1 MKGKFLTALVL
12 IGCIILPAAADST
25 RTELNLVPGTVIV
38 EAEIES
44 AILNALLDA
53 HETAGG
59 ADFYSISDI
68 QVKGAWRFV
77 SVVGLASVNSDLTWT
92 LDSSIWNGLVLLH
105 QEEDG
110 HWAGAVAGTV
120 EFSQQLAE
128 VPETLID
135 GRSKGGLD
143 PLERSLLATAEAYD
157 FPWEPGTSMYYGV
170 LGVHSAGF
178 AGIVGNW
185 KAVDFLSDGDTSVG
199 HAPNRLLAAAP
210 GTISYVCRDSLSVA
224 VLVDDLLYVH
234 LLDNS
239 KLTLGYTFD
248 RGEEMGALKT
258 GSFNAPCGY
267 AYQGADWF
275 HVHWGFPDT
284 GSFEAGGWTLDFS
297 DELWRR
303 GDETR
308 GVYSWFESFE
318 NREPPIVG
326 TTGRVSVASD
336 GTEGDQGSDSSAISA
351 DGRYLAFVSGA
362 SSLVSEN
369 NGYDHVYLHQRLTG
383 QTTRV
388 SVTSDG
394 GPANGD
400 SSSPAISADG
410 RYLAFASE
418 ATDLVSDDTNGFDD
432 VYLHDRLTGETT
444 RVSLSSAGTEGNS
457 WSRFPA
463 ISANGRYVAFLSQAS
478 DLVSDDSNNYDD
490 VYLHDRVTGQTERV
504 SLSSGGSGGNGG
516 PAMLSGPSIS
526 ADGRYVA
533 FHSEASN
540 LVAGDNNSCEDI
552 FVHDQLT
559 GETERVSLSSDGVEG
574 DSWSTSPS
582 ISADG
587 RYVAFISWA
596 SNLVSGDS
604 NDTDDVYLHNRGT
617 GETERVS
624 LSSDGVEG
632 DSWSTS
638 PSISADG
645 RYVAFAS
652 RASNLVSEDNN
663 GNEDIFV
670 RHQSTGQTERI
681 SLSSDGT
688 EGNGDSDAPSISA
701 DGRYVAFASGASNL
715 ASGDSNGN
723 EDILVRDR
731 EGSLPYAI
739 SGQVRH
745 ANGLP
750 APGVTISAGASLS
763 TSTDSAGAFSFSLDI
778 DGTFLL
784 TPTLSD
790 YIFWPAQ
797 RTVRVPPNAA
807 GQIFT
812 LLARPVSIT
821 LSAGAPISST
831 RLIYTDTQNLTT
843 TLDFPAGTVSETTTL
858 ILTPT
863 LASQFTDHAFTGHA
877 FELAAY
883 QGGEL
888 RPGLAFSVPVTV
900 TIHYSEQDLRVV
912 SDEEGLVLLLWT
924 GSGWLLWT
932 GSGWQDAAGS
942 CDPFSSYG
950 RDLAGRV
957 LTLPIC
963 RPGALALFGPTEQ
976 SYLPL
981 IQRND

>member
-1 MKGKFLTALVL
+1 
-12 IGCIILPAAADST
+12 
-25 RTELNLVPGTVIV
+25 
-38 EAEIES
+38 
-44 AILNALLDA
+44 
-53 HETAGG
+53 
-59 ADFYSISDI
+59 
-68 QVKGAWRFV
+68 
-77 SVVGLASVNSDLTWT
+77 
-92 LDSSIWNGLVLLH
+92 
-105 QEEDG
+105 
-110 HWAGAVAGTV
+110 
-120 EFSQQLAE
+120 
-128 VPETLID
+128 
-135 GRSKGGLD
+135 
-143 PLERSLLATAEAYD
+143 
-157 FPWEPGTSMYYGV
+157 MYYGV
-170 LGVHSAGF
+170 LGVHNAGF
-178 AGIVGNW
+178 ASIVGNW

-258 GSFNAPCGY
+258 GSFNDSCGY

-275 HVHWGFPDT
+275 HLHWGFPDT

-318 NREPPIVG
+318 NMEPPIVG

-336 GTEGDQGSDSSAISA
+336 GTEGDQGSDNSVISA
-351 DGRYLAFVSGA
+351 DGRYVAFVSGA
-362 SSLVSEN
+362 SNLVSSEGGN
-369 NGYDHVYLHQRLTG
+369 YDHVYLHQRLTG
-383 QTTRV
+383 GTTRV
-388 SVTSDG
+388 SVASDG

-400 SSSPAISADG
+400 SISPAISADG
-410 RYLAFASE
+410 RYLAFASG
-418 ATDLVSDDTNGFDD
+418 ATNLVSDDTNNFDD
-432 VYLHDRLTGETT
+432 VYLHDRETGETT
-444 RVSLSSAGTEGNS
+444 RVSVSSAGAEGNS

-463 ISANGRYVAFLSQAS
+463 ISANGRYVAFLSRAS
-478 DLVSDDSNNYDD
+478 DLVSDDSNGYDD

-504 SLSSGGSGGNGG
+504 SLSSGGAGGNGG
-516 PAMLSGPSIS
+516 PAKLSGPSIS

-540 LVAGDNNSCEDI
+540 LVAGDNNACEDV
-552 FVHDQLT
+552 FVHDRLT
-559 GETERVSLSSDGVEG
+559 GQTERVSLSSDGVEG

-587 RYVAFISWA
+587 RYLAFISWA

-604 NDTDDVYLHNRGT
+604 NDTADVYLHDRVT
-617 GETERVS
+617 GQTERVS
-624 LSSDGVEG
+624 LSSYGAEANSGSDH
-632 DSWSTS
+632 
-638 PSISADG
+638 PSVSADG
-645 RYVAFAS
+645 RYVAFS
-652 RASNLVSEDNN
+652 SGASNLVSGDSN
-663 GNEDIFV
+663 GHEDIFV
-670 RHQSTGQTERI
+670 RHQSTGQTERV
-681 SLSSDGT
+681 SLASDGT

-701 DGRYVAFASGASNL
+701 DGRYVAFSSGASNL

-723 EDILVRDR
+723 EDIFVRDR

-750 APGVTISAGASLS
+750 APGVTISAGVSLS
-763 TSTDSAGAFSFSLDI
+763 TNTDSAGAFSFSLDI
-778 DGTFLL
+778 DGTFSL

-790 YIFWPAQ
+790 YFFWPAQ
-797 RTVRVPPNAA
+797 RMVRVPPNAA
-807 GQIFT
+807 GQNFA

-821 LSAGAPISST
+821 LSAGVPISPT

-863 LASQFTDHAFTGHA
+863 LASQFADHAFTGHA

-900 TIHYSEQDLRVV
+900 TVHYSEGDLRVV
-912 SDEEGLVLLLWT
+912 SDEEGLVLLLR
-924 GSGWLLWT
+924 T
-932 GSGWQDAAGS
+932 GSGWQDAADT
-942 CDPFSSYG
+942 CDPSSSYG

-957 LTLPIC
+957 LALPIC
-963 RPGALALFGPTEQ
+963 RPGVLALFGPTEQ

-981 IQRND
+981 IQR

>member
-12 IGCIILPAAADST
+12 IGCMILPAAAEPDST
-25 RTELNLVPGTVIV
+25 RTELDLVPGTVIV
-38 EAEIES
+38 EAEIEN
-44 AILNALLDA
+44 AILGALLDA
-53 HETAGG
+53 HEAAGG
-59 ADFYSISDI
+59 ADFYSISDV
-68 QVKGAWRFV
+68 QVTGAWRFV
-77 SVVGLASVNSDLTWT
+77 SVVGLASVNPDLTWT
-92 LDSSIWNGLVLLH
+92 LDNSIWNGLVLLH
-105 QEEDG
+105 QGEDG

-135 GRSKGGLD
+135 GRSKQGLD
-143 PLERSLLATAEAYD
+143 PLERSLAPAEAYD
-157 FPWEPGTSMYYGV
+157 FPWEAGTSMYYGV
-170 LGVHSAGF
+170 LGVHPAGF
-178 AGIVGNW
+178 ASIVGSW
-185 KAVDFLSDGDTSVG
+185 QAVDFLSDGDTSVG

-224 VLVDDLLYVH
+224 ILVDDLLYVH

-239 KLTLGYTFD
+239 KLTLGYTFE

-267 AYQGADWF
+267 ASQGADWF

-308 GVYSWFESFE
+308 GIKSWFESFE
-318 NREPPIVG
+318 SIEPPIVG
-326 TTGRVSVASD
+326 TTGRASVASD
-336 GTEGDQGSDSSAISA
+336 GTEGDQGSDSPAISA

-362 SSLVSEN
+362 SNLVSEN

-388 SVTSDG
+388 SVAGDG
-394 GPANGD
+394 GPATGD

-410 RYLAFASE
+410 RYVAFASG
-418 ATDLVSDDTNGFDD
+418 ATDLVSDDNNEFDD

-444 RVSLSSAGTEGNS
+444 RVSLSSAGAEGNS
-457 WSRFPA
+457 WSRFPS
-463 ISANGRYVAFLSQAS
+463 ISANGRYVAFLSRAS
-478 DLVSDDSNNYDD
+478 NLVSDDSNDTAD
-490 VYLHDRVTGQTERV
+490 VYVHDQSTGQTERV
-504 SLSSGGSGGNGG
+504 SLSSGGAGGNGG
-516 PAMLSGPSIS
+516 PARLTGPSIS

-540 LVAGDNNSCEDI
+540 LVSGDNNTCEDI
-552 FVHDQLT
+552 FVHDRLT
-559 GETERVSLSSDGVEG
+559 GQTERVSLSSDGVEG

-604 NDTDDVYLHNRGT
+604 NDTADAYLHDRVT
-617 GETERVS
+617 GQTERVS
-624 LSSDGVEG
+624 LSNYGVGANSGSDH
-632 DSWSTS
+632 

-645 RYVAFAS
+645 RYVAFS
-652 RASNLVSEDNN
+652 SGASNLVSEDSN

-670 RHQSTGQTERI
+670 RHQRTGQTERV
-681 SLSSDGT
+681 SLASDGT
-688 EGNGDSDAPSISA
+688 EGNGDSAAPSISA

-715 ASGDSNGN
+715 ASGDNNGH
-723 EDILVRDR
+723 EDIFVRDR

-739 SGQVRH
+739 SGQALH

-750 APGVTISAGASLS
+750 APNVTISAGASLS
-763 TSTDSAGAFSFSLDI
+763 TSTDSAGAFSFSLEIGD
-778 DGTFLL
+778 TFPL
-784 TPTLSD
+784 TPTLLG
-790 YIFWPAQ
+790 YAFWPTQ
-797 RTVRVPPNAA
+797 RMVRVPSNAT
-807 GQIFT
+807 GQNFA
-812 LLARPVSIT
+812 LLARPVSVT
-821 LSAGAPISST
+821 LSAGAPISPT

-858 ILTPT
+858 VLTPT
-863 LASQFTDHAFTGHA
+863 LASQFADHAFTGHA

-888 RPGLAFSVPVTV
+888 RPGLVFSVPVTV
-900 TIHYSEQDLRVV
+900 TIHYSEVDLRVV
-912 SDEEGLVLLLWT
+912 SDEEGLVLLM
-924 GSGWLLWT
+924 WT
-932 GSGWQDAAGS
+932 GSGWQDAADS

-957 LTLPIC
+957 LSLPIC
-963 RPGALALFGPTEQ
+963 RPGVLALFGPTEGN
-976 SYLPL
+976 YLPL
-981 IQRND
+981 IQR